1 MKRPLA
7 RGGLVEVVCRHAVGM
22 LANKVCS
29 TSSHDMS
36 CGAIDKLQS
45 WILSVLAHT
54 SRGAALG
61 GSPAENDLVLLL
73 PKGPRCLILLHHYY
87 YFMMMMIIITTTTT
101 ATTTSTFPPAAAAA
115 RIRTRTS
122 TRATDRATARARAPT
137 PFCCYFSSAAAT
149 TYYNC
154 YYSQR

>member
-61 GSPAENDLVLLL
+61 GSPAENDLVLL

-87 YFMMMMIIITTTTT
+87 YFMMMMIIITTTT
-101 ATTTSTFPPAAAAA
+101 ATTTSTFPPAAAA